1 MQIKTGWSTS
11 PPPDSKP
18 SIMPDDDEEFGQ
30 LKTAHSHPRG
40 SHGTPP
46 SVSQPSNR
54 NEIRTT
60 SSPATSGA
68 GGKLSTPS
76 SKSITS
82 VKSIPSS
89 KPVATKS
96 IKIKSKP
103 QLSHNFD
110 DCSYDSLLQSYS
122 DEANLCS
129 TPEIR
134 DIYIASA
141 EPAGKKLAKDAK
153 RAPDQPSGKCQS
165 H

>member
-18 SIMPDDDEEFGQ
+18 SILLDDDQFGRDEF
-30 LKTAHSHPRG
+30 KTQQRGGSLSHS
-40 SHGTPP
+40 TPTLAP
-46 SVSQPSNR
+46 ANQRS
-54 NEIRTT
+54 NEIKAT
-60 SSPATSGA
+60 SSPAASGA
-68 GGKLSTPS
+68 GGKMSTSS
-76 SKSITS
+76 SKSITC
-82 VKSIPSS
+82 S
-89 KPVATKS
+89 KAATKS

-134 DIYIASA
+134 DIYIASG
-141 EPAGKKLAKDAK
+141 EPAGGKKLAKDAK
-153 RAPDQPSGKCQS
+153 RAPDQQSGKCRS
-165 H
+165 FIS